1 MLTMLAII
9 LLFMAVVMTLA
20 WVVQRAAGNSGW
32 IDVFWTYGT
41 GAAGVIAALWP
52 TAGASA
58 SRQQLVAAIVA
69 LWAVRLGTY
78 ILLRVAHSET
88 EDARYAKFKEE
99 WGPRYQSRIYWLILP
114 QALITT
120 IMMVSVHVAAARPHD
135 GLDLRDGL
143 GVAILL
149 IAIGG
154 ESLADWQLARFKK
167 TNTRKHAI
175 NDIGLWGWSRHPNY
189 FFEWFGWLS
198 FPVIAFSLVLPFT
211 WLTLL
216 APIMMF
222 IVLRFITGV
231 PPLEAT
237 MLKSRGKAFVEYQNR
252 VSAFIPLPPKHV
264 LPKNLKGS

>member
-1 MLTMLAII
+1 MITLLALILAI
-9 LLFMAVVMTLA
+9 MAVVMTLA
-20 WVVQRAAGNSGW
+20 WLVQWKAGNSGW

-41 GAAGVIAALWP
+41 GAVGVLAALWP
-52 TAGASA
+52 TADAGAP
-58 SRQQLVAAIVA
+58 RQQLVAAIVA
-69 LWAVRLGTY
+69 LWAIRLGTY
-78 ILLRVAHSET
+78 ILLRVAHSDQ

-99 WGPRYQSRIYWLILP
+99 WGPKYQSKIYWLILP

-120 IMMVSVHVAAARPHD
+120 IMMVSVHVAAARPQS
-135 GLDLRDGL
+135 GLDVRDWL

-154 ESLADWQLARFKK
+154 ESLADHQLARFKR
-167 TNTRKHAI
+167 TNTQKHAI
-175 NDIGLWGWSRHPNY
+175 NDVGLWGWSRHPNY

-198 FPVIAFSLVLPFT
+198 YPVIAITLAEPFT

-216 APIMMF
+216 APVMMF

-237 MLKSRGKAFVEYQNR
+237 MLKSRGKAFEDYQNR
-252 VSAFIPLPPKHV
+252 VSAFIPLPPK
-264 LPKNLKGS
+264 PSKGA